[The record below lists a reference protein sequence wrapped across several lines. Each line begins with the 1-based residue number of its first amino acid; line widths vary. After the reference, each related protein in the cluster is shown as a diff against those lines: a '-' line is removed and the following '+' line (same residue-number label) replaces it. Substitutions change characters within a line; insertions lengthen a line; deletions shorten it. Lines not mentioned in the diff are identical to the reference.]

1 MPSTRWGRPA
11 RAAALA
17 LRRAASN
24 LASVLAALM
33 LACFLLVHL
42 VPGDPALRVAG
53 LDATPEDVANVRHTL
68 GLDLPLSQ
76 QFVNYVT
83 GIARL
88 DFGKSFVTREP
99 VAQVI
104 ADRLPKTLELA
115 ITAML
120 LVIGASLPL
129 GMVAAALT
137 RDDRNRA
144 FDVAFTAATST
155 MSALPNFLSATFLAF
170 LFAVWLRW
178 LPAAGATQWSS
189 VILPAVAVGLR
200 PLAELA
206 RIVRVEMLNAL
217 AQDYVRTARG
227 KRLPRWLIY
236 LRHVLPNVLTG
247 ALTLGGLLFAG
258 LIAGTVVVENVFAWP
273 GLGTALVQG
282 ILARDYPVVQ
292 GITLLLGF
300 AVVTVNT
307 SVDAAL
313 TLLDPRAVKR

>member
-1 MPSTRWGRPA
+1 MVPYRWAG
-11 RAAALA
+11 AAALA
-17 LRRAASN
+17 LRRAGTG
-24 LASVLAALM
+24 LASVLTALM

-42 VPGDPALRVAG
+42 VPGDPAVRVAG
-53 LDATPEDVANVRHTL
+53 LDATAEDVANVRHTL
-68 GLDLPLSQ
+68 GLDLPLPR
-76 QFVNYVT
+76 QFANYVG
-83 GIARL
+83 GILRL
-88 DFGKSFVTREP
+88 DFGTSFVTREP
-99 VAQVI
+99 VARVI

-115 ITAML
+115 AAAML
-120 LVIGASLPL
+120 LVMCASLPL
-129 GMVAAALT
+129 GMLAATLT
-137 RDDRNRA
+137 QNNRNRA

-170 LFAVWLRW
+170 FFAVWLRW
-178 LPAAGATQWSS
+178 LPAAGATRWTS
-189 VILPAVAVGLR
+189 VILPAVAVALR

-227 KRLPRWLIY
+227 KRLPRWMIY

-258 LIAGTVVVENVFAWP
+258 LVAGTVVVENVFAWP
-273 GLGTALVQG
+273 GLGTALVQA

-307 SVDAAL
+307 AVDATL
-313 TLLDPRAVKR
+313 TMIDPRAVKR

>member
-1 MPSTRWGRPA
+1 MPSGRWA

-17 LRRAASN
+17 LRRAAAS
-24 LASVLAALM
+24 LVSVLLALM

-53 LDATPEDVANVRHTL
+53 LDATPEDIANVRHTL
-68 GLDLPLSQ
+68 GLDLPLSR
-76 QFVNYVT
+76 QFANYVS

-99 VAQVI
+99 VVQVI
-104 ADRLPKTLELA
+104 ADRLPNTLELA
-115 ITAML
+115 FAAML
-120 LVIGASLPL
+120 LVMGTSLPL

-137 RDDRNRA
+137 RDDRNRY
-144 FDVAFTAATST
+144 FEVAFTAATSA

-178 LPAAGATQWSS
+178 LPAAGATHWSS
-189 VILPAVAVGLR
+189 VVLPAVAVGLR

-247 ALTLGGLLFAG
+247 ALTIGGLLFAG

-273 GLGTALVQG
+273 GLGTALVQA

-292 GITLLLGF
+292 GISLLLGF

-313 TLLDPRAVKR
+313 TLIDPRAVRR

>member
-1 MPSTRWGRPA
+1 MISARWG

-17 LRRAASN
+17 LRRAGTS
-24 LASVLAALM
+24 LASVLIALM

-42 VPGDPALRVAG
+42 VPGDPAVRVAG
-53 LDATPEDVANVRHTL
+53 LDATAEDVANVRHTL
-68 GLDLPLSQ
+68 GLDQPLPR
-76 QFVNYVT
+76 QFANYV
-83 GIARL
+83 GGVLRF

-104 ADRLPKTLELA
+104 ADRLPRTLEPA
-115 ITAML
+115 VAAML
-120 LVIGASLPL
+120 LVMGASLPL
-129 GMVAAALT
+129 GMLAATLT
-137 RDDRNRA
+137 QNNRNRA
-144 FDVAFTAATST
+144 FDVAFTATTST

-170 LFAVWLRW
+170 FFAVWLRW
-178 LPAAGATQWSS
+178 LPAAGATHWSS

-227 KRLPRWLIY
+227 KRLPRWMIY
-236 LRHVLPNVLTG
+236 LRHVLLNVLTG

-258 LIAGTVVVENVFAWP
+258 LVAGTVVVENVFAWP
-273 GLGTALVQG
+273 GLGTALVQA

-300 AVVTVNT
+300 AVVSVNT
-307 SVDAAL
+307 AVDATL
-313 TLLDPRAVKR
+313 TMIDPRAVKR

>member
-1 MPSTRWGRPA
+1 MASTRWG

-17 LRRAASN
+17 LRRAASS
-24 LASVLAALM
+24 LASVLTALM

-42 VPGDPALRVAG
+42 VPGDPAVRVAG

-68 GLDLPLSQ
+68 GLDLPLAQ

-88 DFGKSFVTREP
+88 DFGKSFVTREA
-99 VAQVI
+99 VVQVI

-115 ITAML
+115 IAAML
-120 LVIGASLPL
+120 LVMGASLPL

-137 RDDRNRA
+137 RDDRNRF

-170 LFAVWLRW
+170 FFAVWLRW
-178 LPAAGATQWSS
+178 LPAAGATEWSS

-227 KRLPRWLIY
+227 KRLPQWLIY
-236 LRHVLPNVLTG
+236 L
-247 ALTLGGLLFAG
+247 
-258 LIAGTVVVENVFAWP
+258 
-273 GLGTALVQG
+273 
-282 ILARDYPVVQ
+282 
-292 GITLLLGF
+292 
-300 AVVTVNT
+300 
-307 SVDAAL
+307 
-313 TLLDPRAVKR
+313 

>member
-1 MPSTRWGRPA
+1 MPSRRWG

-17 LRRAASN
+17 LRRAVTS

-68 GLDLPLSQ
+68 GLDLPLAE
-76 QFVNYVT
+76 QFANYVS
-83 GIARL
+83 GIAHL
-88 DFGKSFVTREP
+88 DFGKSFVTSEP
-99 VAQVI
+99 VVQVI

-115 ITAML
+115 FAAML
-120 LVIGASLPL
+120 LVMGTSLPL
-129 GMVAAALT
+129 GMFAAALT
-137 RDDRNRA
+137 RNDRNRV
-144 FDVAFTAATST
+144 FEVAFTATTSA

-217 AQDYVRTARG
+217 AQDYVRTARS
-227 KRLPRWLIY
+227 KRLPHWLIY

-247 ALTLGGLLFAG
+247 ALTIGGLLFAG

-282 ILARDYPVVQ
+282 ILTRDYPVVQ

-307 SVDAAL
+307 WVDAAL